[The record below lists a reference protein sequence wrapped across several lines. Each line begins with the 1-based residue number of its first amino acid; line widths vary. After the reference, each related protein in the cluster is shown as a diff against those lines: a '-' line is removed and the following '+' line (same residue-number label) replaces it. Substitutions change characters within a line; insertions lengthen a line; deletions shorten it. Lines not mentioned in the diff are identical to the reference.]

1 MLRGQPADLDGK
13 VTEKAIVSVSVKGG
27 ENVRVPM
34 IRDLSPVRLS
44 TKELLAVVDGY
55 QESTQSWRELVQQL
69 KRLGLSAAPEACH
82 R

>member
-1 MLRGQPADLDGK
+1 VLRGQPADLDGK
-13 VTEKAIVSVSVKGG
+13 VTEKAIVSVKGG